1 MALNDE
7 IGNVPLF
14 NESDAR
20 NGTIVWNEYTTHTE
34 ELCLIVN
41 YQLIMQMVFIVVEL
55 DAFALHILNVV
66 ICNDNI
72 TCS

>member
-14 NESDAR
+14 NESHAR

-34 ELCLIVN
+34 ELC
-41 YQLIMQMVFIVVEL
+41 FDCEL
-55 DAFALHILNVV
+55 PIDYANGVYCGGIGCFR
-66 ICNDNI
+66 I
-72 TCS
+72 THPQYGHLE